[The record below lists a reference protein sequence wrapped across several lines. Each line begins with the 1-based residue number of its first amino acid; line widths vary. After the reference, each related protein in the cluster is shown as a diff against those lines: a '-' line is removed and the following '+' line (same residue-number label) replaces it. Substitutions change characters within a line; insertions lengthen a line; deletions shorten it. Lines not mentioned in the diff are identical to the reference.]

1 MKREA
6 GVGSEIL
13 VDPEALRRKYREERD
28 KRLRPDGATQYLSA
42 EGDLAHFRDDIYAEP
57 LAREPVE
64 VDVGVAIIGGGFSG
78 LLASANLH
86 KRGVEDFCIIEE
98 ASDFGGTWY
107 WNRYPGLA
115 CDVESYCYLPLL
127 EDVGYIPSQKYVPGQ
142 EIFEHCQR
150 LGHHFDL
157 YRRAYFQTTV
167 TSVAWDEESARWIVK
182 TNRNDVFRARFLIRG
197 GGGLNKPKLPG
208 VPGIAK
214 FKGHSFHTIRW
225 DYEYTGGGPTGNLV
239 RLKDKKVAIIGTGA
253 TAIQCIPHL
262 GAWAKQLYVFQRTP
276 SSINVRAN
284 RPTDSEWA
292 RSLTS
297 GWQKQRMTNFESIVG
312 GIYQEQD
319 LVADGWTDI
328 FSTVFHFAAGDKS
341 KLTPADVLQMADFQK
356 MEANRQRIDEI
367 VKDPE
372 TAEALKPWY
381 NMMCKR
387 PCFSDEYLD
396 TFNRDNVKLVDTQG
410 KGVQEITENAVVVDG
425 QAYEVD
431 CIVYATGFGYGVS
444 NEDQMGYEVY
454 GRGGL
459 TLPEYWA
466 NGLKTLHGIHTHNFP
481 NYFVTFGVQ
490 GPLSINLPFALEAQA
505 EVIAEIIADCT
516 KNKVKTFE
524 VSPEGEARWQEELR
538 DKAFS
543 RAKFYEEC
551 TPSYY
556 NAEGTSIGFL
566 DLFYFGGPVVYRE
579 VVRDWLNN
587 GGIERDIKRAFLDDN
602 QHAPNHAVAEG

>member
-1 MKREA
+1 MDREA
-6 GVGSEIL
+6 FYGSEIE
-13 VDPEALRRKYREERD
+13 VDPDALLRKYREERD

-42 EGDLAHFRDDIYAEP
+42 EGDLAHFKEDIYAEP
-57 LAREPVE
+57 VARDPVA
-64 VDVGVAIIGGGFSG
+64 VDVGVVIIGGGFSG
-78 LLASANLH
+78 LLASADLE

-115 CDVESYCYLPLL
+115 CDVESYCYMPLL
-127 EDVGYIPSQKYVPGQ
+127 EEVGYVPTRKYASGQ

-150 LGHHFDL
+150 LGHHYDL

-167 TSVAWDEESARWIVK
+167 QSVAWDEESARWIVK
-182 TNRNDVFRARFLIRG
+182 TNRGDVFRARFLIRA

-208 VPGIAK
+208 VPGISR
-214 FKGHSFHTIRW
+214 FKGHSFHTVRW

-239 RLKDKKVAIIGTGA
+239 GLKDKKVAIIGTGA

-284 RPTDSEWA
+284 RPTDPEWA
-292 RSLTS
+292 QSLS
-297 GWQKQRMTNFESIVG
+297 HGWQKERMTNFESMVS
-312 GIYQEQD
+312 GIYQEED
-319 LVADGWTDI
+319 MVADGWTDI
-328 FSTVFHFAAGDKS
+328 FTTVFNFASPDKS
-341 KLTPADVLQMADFQK
+341 KLTPGDVLQMADFKK
-356 MEANRQRIDEI
+356 MEANRRRIDEI

-387 PCFSDEYLD
+387 PCFSDEYLQ
-396 TFNRDNVKLVDTQG
+396 TFNRENVKLVDTKG
-410 KGVQEITENAVVVDG
+410 KGVSEITENAVVVDG

-431 CIVYATGFGYGVS
+431 CIVYATGFGLGFS
-444 NEDQMGYEVY
+444 NEDQMGYEIY
-454 GRGGL
+454 GRNGL
-459 TLPEYWA
+459 SITEYWA
-466 NGLKTLHGIHTHNFP
+466 QGLKTLHGIHTNQFP
-481 NYFVTFGVQ
+481 NYFVTFGPQ
-490 GPLSINLPFALEAQA
+490 GPLSINIPFALQAQT
-505 EVIAEIIADCT
+505 EVISEIIADCVR
-516 KNKVKTFE
+516 NKVRTFE
-524 VSPEGEARWQEELR
+524 VTAEAEVRWQEKLK

-566 DLFYFGGPVVYRE
+566 DLFYFGGPVDYTE
-579 VVRDWLNN
+579 VVRDWLKN
-587 GGIERDIKRAFLDDN
+587 GGIERDIERTYL
-602 QHAPNHAVAEG
+602 E